1 MIGLPN
7 AVISVP
13 SLTSAPIFD
22 PYTGDPVFTPVSVS
36 TVNATL
42 EETSPPRESSLPGVD
57 NPIAYL
63 EGRIEGFPTVYP
75 KEGEYY
81 PISITLQNQIKECR
95 FYVMATPSSRLGLDD
110 FFGKAI
116 SGYLTE

>member
-7 AVISVP
+7 AVISI
-13 SLTSAPIFD
+13 STLTSDPIFD
-22 PYTGDPVFTPVSVS
+22 PYTGEPAFTPVSVS
-36 TVNATL
+36 EVNATL
-42 EETSPPRESSLPGVD
+42 EETSPPRDLSLSGID

-63 EGRIEGFPTVYP
+63 EGRIEGFPSITP

-95 FYVMATPSSRLGLDD
+95 FYVMASPSSRLGLDS

-116 SGYLTE
+116 AGYLTE